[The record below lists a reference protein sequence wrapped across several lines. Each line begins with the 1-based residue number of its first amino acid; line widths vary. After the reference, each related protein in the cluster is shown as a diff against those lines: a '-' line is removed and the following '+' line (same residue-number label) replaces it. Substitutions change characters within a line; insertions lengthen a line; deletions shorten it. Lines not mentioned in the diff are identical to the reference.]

1 MDTITLPSPQLSSV
15 PTEIVELILNS
26 LDLPSLTA
34 CVRINRAWNELCTP
48 HLWRTLDIDNGKRLE
63 RFMTDETQ
71 LALAR
76 NARHI
81 RELKLK
87 YMSIYNIFAPTV
99 DRSGSV
105 HTTTDSRVSQC
116 TNLRRLDL
124 LLHEDPKRDPDG
136 QWDYDWPWQFSDRSF
151 DSVLDEAVASLIRR
165 NPGLTMLVIKKATCF
180 KTLLPL
186 VVHDLP
192 HLEVFHCSTN
202 CTVDEHLIKVLL
214 EHLPEHIRSVHFCV
228 FTPGIAGLDTI
239 ADTVRAQLQIQE
251 PRQHHALEYLGIA
264 GTFYTAEEYLFL
276 LPFLD
281 TCRKPLTFHILGNKW
296 IKVPRIKD
304 AFSRLGFFLQSLE
317 PNDLQNGPASS
328 DAEIAEY
335 IRLSAQWKVIYLQK
349 CRSTG
354 PLAAAT
360 ILDNCDHLESL
371 HLVGCGGVSS
381 GEILAILGK
390 AKHLRAFAALDYHYP
405 FP

>member
-1 MDTITLPSPQLSSV
+1 MDTITPLSPLLSSV
-15 PTEIVELILNS
+15 PTEIVELILSN
-26 LDLPSLTA
+26 LDLPSLAA

-71 LALAR
+71 SALAR
-76 NARHI
+76 NAGHI

-99 DRSGSV
+99 DRSDSV

-124 LLHEDPKRDPDG
+124 LLHEDPKRDPNG

-165 NPGLTMLVIKKATCF
+165 NPGLTMLMVEKATCF

-192 HLEVFHCSTN
+192 HLE
-202 CTVDEHLIKVLL
+202 
-214 EHLPEHIRSVHFCV
+214 
-228 FTPGIAGLDTI
+228 
-239 ADTVRAQLQIQE
+239 
-251 PRQHHALEYLGIA
+251 
-264 GTFYTAEEYLFL
+264 
-276 LPFLD
+276 
-281 TCRKPLTFHILGNKW
+281 
-296 IKVPRIKD
+296 
-304 AFSRLGFFLQSLE
+304 SLE

-335 IRLSAQWKVIYLQK
+335 IRLSAQWKVIYLQN

-371 HLVGCGGVSS
+371 YLVGCGGVSS

-390 AKHLRAFAALDYHYP
+390 AKHLRAFAALDYHYTVDANDP
-405 FP
+405 LISAADFITMEWGSRLFIKFECMIEVPRSTYDAVEEQEGSSIESDAIAAGNASR